1 MRLAHFRGLGGFS
14 LDPGVASSSLLAAI
28 CLKALGTLTLV
39 TPQRT
44 CSKETEL
51 ASGCMDVD
59 VKGSIMSSGG
69 AS

>member
-1 MRLAHFRGLGGFS
+1 MLFSRSGGCEFKPPRDHMFKDFGN
-14 LDPGVASSSLLAAI
+14 LYTGV
-28 CLKALGTLTLV
+28 V

-69 AS
+69 ASSRYL

>member
-1 MRLAHFRGLGGFS
+1 MLFSRSGGCEFKPPRDHMFKDFGN
-14 LDPGVASSSLLAAI
+14 LYTGD
-28 CLKALGTLTLV
+28 
-39 TPQRT
+39 PQRT
-44 CSKETEL
+44 FSKETEL